1 MSHYLVTTIPTYLPE
16 LGALGVQAANSNLQ
30 AGSWQY
36 GAGKKFELQRALKV
50 QAMDMGRR
58 EIISKEIT

>member
-1 MSHYLVTTIPTYLPE
+1 MHLSLSGTTIPTYLPE

-50 QAMDMGRR
+50 
-58 EIISKEIT
+58 